1 MFLVWPYNHNC
12 CCFSVLF
19 CGVELTTQG
28 LVLEFPAVACKNC
41 HTETDLL
48 TFTVWSLCSCFDL
61 SEKYLPFSEV
71 HIFYSWSK
79 MNYESTIAF
88 VGQWRYFQKMIFFL
102 LCTSMVPNGLLA
114 FFIVFVG
121 DTPDH
126 HCQIPD
132 VNLTQEW
139 LNTTIPKEVISLFKT
154 YFAFSICFLF
164 SHLTLIPLVKHYC
177 CCGLWNFSYLLYTA
191 VDSECSTIVD

>member
-1 MFLVWPYNHNC
+1 MLVKTVRQRRTC
-12 CCFSVLF
+12 SLLQ
-19 CGVELTTQG
+19 CGHCVHASICL
-28 LVLEFPAVACKNC
+28 K
-41 HTETDLL
+41 
-48 TFTVWSLCSCFDL
+48 
-61 SEKYLPFSEV
+61 KYLPFPEV

-126 HCQIPD
+126 HCQIPN

-139 LNTTIPKEVISLFKT
+139 LNTTIPKEVISIFKT
-154 YFAFSICFLF
+154 YFTFSICCFFFTFDSDPSGEALLLLWFMELQLF
-164 SHLTLIPLVKHYC
+164 
-177 CCGLWNFSYLLYTA
+177 
-191 VDSECSTIVD
+191 IVHSS